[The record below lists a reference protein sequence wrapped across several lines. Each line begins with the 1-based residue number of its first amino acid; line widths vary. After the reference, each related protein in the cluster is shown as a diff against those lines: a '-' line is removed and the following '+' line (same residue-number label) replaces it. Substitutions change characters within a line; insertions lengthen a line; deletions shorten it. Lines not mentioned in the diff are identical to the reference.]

1 VRRTILLLVAGCRAV
16 RDHDTV
22 GIQMLS
28 ASDMNISNEA
38 ATVYEIDLSDPA
50 VLRDPFTAYAA
61 ARERGPLARLVTPGF
76 GSMWAV
82 TRYADARAML
92 ADPRFELTAGAYL
105 RPDVPEHC
113 RKYMRTMQETD
124 GPEHARL
131 RRLVSPAFTARRAA
145 EFRPRIVPIVERLLD
160 DLPGHATG
168 GAVDLVAQFAR
179 RLPIDVICELVG
191 IDATDRATWREYGAA
206 VAAGHGTAFAAAI
219 PGIMRDAVAAVAR
232 RAIEPGADLLSELVG
247 VHAGD
252 DDRLS
257 DTELVTLVWH
267 LVLAGQTPANLIAN
281 AVEALLTHPEQRA
294 ALAPAGLADAVEE
307 LTRWCGPQLLSL
319 PRFARED
326 AEIAGVPVGKGDPVT
341 ALLAGAN
348 RDPRAFTDPDRL
360 DLRRPPGQATH
371 LGYAHGPHFC
381 LGAALARVQTEVAV
395 AGLLRR
401 FPGLAAVD
409 GGAQRAPDPGT
420 WRLTALTVTL

>member
-1 VRRTILLLVAGCRAV
+1 
-16 RDHDTV
+16 
-22 GIQMLS
+22 
-28 ASDMNISNEA
+28 MN
-38 ATVYEIDLSDPA
+38 EIDLSDPA

-61 ARERGPLARLVTPGF
+61 ARERGPLARLLTPGF

-82 TRYADARAML
+82 TRYDDARAML
-92 ADPRFELTAGAYL
+92 ADPRLELTAGTYL
-105 RPDVPEHC
+105 RPDVPEQC

-131 RRLVSPAFTARRAA
+131 RRLASPAFTARRAA

-160 DLPGHATG
+160 ELPGHATG
-168 GAVDLVAQFAR
+168 GAVDLVAHFAR
-179 RLPIDVICELVG
+179 PLPIDVICELVG
-191 IDATDRATWREYGAA
+191 IDAADRATWREYGAA
-206 VAAGHGTAFAAAI
+206 IAAGHGKAFAAAI

-232 RAIEPGADLLSELVG
+232 RAAEPGEDLLSELVG
-247 VHAGD
+247 IHAAG

-281 AVEALLTHPEQRA
+281 AVEALLSHPEQRA
-294 ALAPAGLADAVEE
+294 ALPAGGLPAGGLPAGGLADAVEE

-326 AEIAGVPVGKGDPVT
+326 TEIAGVPVGKGEPVT

-360 DLRRPPGQATH
+360 DLRRPPGQAAH

-381 LGAALARVQTEVAV
+381 LGAALARVQTEVAL

-420 WRLTALTVTL
+420 WRLTALGVTL